1 MERYQGSQR
10 DVIIFSFTIQNPYQL
25 EFLTANCFIE
35 TDADGSTRLIDRK
48 LNVVL
53 TRARKQLIITGNP
66 RILAINPLFRDLI
79 RFMSA

>member
-1 MERYQGSQR
+1 
-10 DVIIFSFTIQNPYQL
+10 
-25 EFLTANCFIE
+25 
-35 TDADGSTRLIDRK
+35 
-48 LNVVL
+48 VVL

>member
-1 MERYQGSQR
+1 M
-10 DVIIFSFTIQNPYQL
+10 
-25 EFLTANCFIE
+25 E
-35 TDADGSTRLIDRK
+35 TDDDGSTRLIDRK

-53 TRARKQLIITGNP
+53 TRARKQLIITGNT